1 MDIFNNNSYMEE
13 VKLLFY
19 FIFDVD
25 LKEII

>member
-1 MDIFNNNSYMEE
+1 MDIFKYNSYTEE
-13 VKLLFY
+13 VKILFY